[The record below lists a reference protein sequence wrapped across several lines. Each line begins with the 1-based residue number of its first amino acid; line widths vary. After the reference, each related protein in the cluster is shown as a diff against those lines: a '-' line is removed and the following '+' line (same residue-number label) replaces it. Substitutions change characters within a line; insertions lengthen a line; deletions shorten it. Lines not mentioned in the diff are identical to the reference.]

1 MATVIVTGAA
11 GHVGAN
17 LVRALLARGKRVRA
31 LIHRDQRAL
40 EGLDVDFAMADL
52 CDLDSLIGA
61 FTGAELVYHA
71 AAHISL
77 LEDEWP
83 RLEAVNILGTRN
95 VVEACLQCGV
105 PRLVHFSSI
114 ETLLGEPSSG
124 PVDESRTAVMAP
136 HHTPYTRS
144 KVAAEREVRRG
155 LACGLDAVILYPSA
169 IIGPHDYRLGF
180 PNSGLLAILK
190 GRLWALVDGGFDWVD
205 VRDVVDGALQAAVL
219 APPGERY
226 ILSGHRAS
234 LIDLAELAEEIFG
247 VRAPRLVFP
256 MWLARIGAPFASAL
270 VRWNGGRPLYTPA
283 ALKPLGG
290 HYHISHRH
298 ATHDLNYHPRPLK
311 ETVVDTW
318 HWFENQGSLS
328 LSGDDRQEAR

>member
-17 LVRALLARGKRVRA
+17 LVRALVARGQRVRA

-61 FTGAELVYHA
+61 FKGAELVYHA
-71 AAHISL
+71 AAYISL

-105 PRLVHFSSI
+105 PRLIHFSSI
-114 ETLLGEPSSG
+114 ETLLGEPSSE
-124 PVDESRTAVMAP
+124 PVDESRIAAMAP
-136 HHTPYTRS
+136 HHTPYARS
-144 KVAAEREVRRG
+144 KVAAEREIRRG

-190 GRLWALVDGGFDWVD
+190 GRLWALVDGGFDW
-205 VRDVVDGALQAAVL
+205 
-219 APPGERY
+219 
-226 ILSGHRAS
+226 
-234 LIDLAELAEEIFG
+234 AEEIVG
-247 VRAPRLVFP
+247 IRAPRLVFP
-256 MWLARIGAPFASAL
+256 LWLARIGAPSAVAL
-270 VRWNGGRPLYTPA
+270 GRWNGGRPLYTPV
-283 ALKPLGG
+283 ALEPLGG
-290 HYHISHRH
+290 NYHIRH
-298 ATHDLNYHPRPLK
+298 DRATHDLDYHPRPLK
-311 ETVVDTW
+311 ETIVDTW
-318 HWFENQGSLS
+318 HWFENQGSLPF
-328 LSGDDRQEAR
+328 SGDDGQEAR